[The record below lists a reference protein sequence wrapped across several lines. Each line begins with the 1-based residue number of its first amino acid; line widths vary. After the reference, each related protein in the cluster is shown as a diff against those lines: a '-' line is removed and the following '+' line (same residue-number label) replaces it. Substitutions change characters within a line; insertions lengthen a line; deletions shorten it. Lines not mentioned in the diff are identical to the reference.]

1 MDTQEI
7 TAEKKETEE
16 MTEEEETMEEVN
28 TDEKVTVIG
37 VRFRNVGKIYYFDP
51 TGFEIN
57 VGDKVIVE
65 TARGIEIGTVLL
77 GSREVS
83 VESIVSPLKGIERI
97 ATEEDVKH
105 AEENRAKEKE
115 SCVKCKELI
124 EKHGLD
130 MKLVGAEY
138 TFDNKK
144 LLFYFTSDGRVDF
157 RELVK
162 DLASVFR
169 TRIELRQIG
178 VRDEAKLLGGLGIC
192 GRELCCASYLSDFA
206 PVSIKMAKE
215 QGLPLNPTK
224 ISGNCGR
231 LMCCLKNENET
242 YKYLNSNLPNKG
254 DTIITPTGREA
265 AVEDLN
271 VLRQQVIVVVEGED
285 DIKERQ
291 TYHVSEISFKQKR
304 KKIEITDEEAKELE
318 GLEDDDI
325 ATSDIEEDTQDNRNS
340 DYKESSRRE
349 HNRGRDNSRSREKN
363 DGRNHDFRKNRKNNK
378 KKHYNKKNDNYRN
391 DRNNND

>member
-1 MDTQEI
+1 MKTEEI
-7 TAEKKETEE
+7 STEEIGTEE
-16 MTEEEETMEEVN
+16 MPSEEDNTEK
-28 TDEKVTVIG
+28 KVTVIG

-77 GSREVS
+77 GAREVG
-83 VESIVSPLKGIERI
+83 VESIVSPLKGIERL
-97 ATEEDVKH
+97 ATEEDVEH
-105 AEENRAKEKE
+105 AAENRDKEKE
-115 SCVKCKELI
+115 ACVKCKELI

-162 DLASVFR
+162 DLAGVFR

-178 VRDEAKLLGGLGIC
+178 VRDEAKILGGLGIC

-271 VLRQQVIVVVEGED
+271 VLRQQVVVVVEGED

-291 TYHVSEISFKQKR
+291 TYHVSEISFKQRK
-304 KKIEITDEEAKELE
+304 KKIEVTDEEAKELE
-318 GLEDDDI
+318 GLEDNDLE
-325 ATSDIEEDTQDNRNS
+325 TSNAEENSQDNKKHN
-340 DYKESSRRE
+340 RE
-349 HNRGRDNSRSREKN
+349 HNRGKDNSHQRDRHDK
-363 DGRNHDFRKNRKNNK
+363 NHDNKRNKKYNK
-378 KKHYNKKNDNYRN
+378 KKHYNKKNQGNRDNN
-391 DRNNND
+391 EG

>member
-1 MDTQEI
+1 M
-7 TAEKKETEE
+7 
-16 MTEEEETMEEVN
+16 
-28 TDEKVTVIG
+28 VTVIG

-51 TGFEIN
+51 TGFELK

-65 TARGIEIGTVLL
+65 TARGLEIGTVLL
-77 GSREVS
+77 AAREVS
-83 VESIVSPLKGIERI
+83 EESIVSPLKGIERI
-97 ATEEDVKH
+97 ATEKDVEH
-105 AEENRAKEKE
+105 ARENTEKEKE
-115 SCVKCKELI
+115 ACKVCKEKIL
-124 EKHGLD
+124 KHELD

-144 LLFYFTSDGRVDF
+144 LLFYFTSEGRVDF

-162 DLASVFR
+162 DLAGVFR

-178 VRDEAKLLGGLGIC
+178 VRDEAKILGGLGIC

-254 DTIITPTGREA
+254 DTIKTPTGREA
-265 AVEDLN
+265 VVEDVN

-291 TYHVSEISFKQKR
+291 TYHVSEINFKSSNR
-304 KKIEITDEEAKELE
+304 KKIEVTDEEVKELK
-318 GLEDDDI
+318 GLED
-325 ATSDIEEDTQDNRNS
+325 SDEHAIEEKGENKPNKQ
-340 DYKESSRRE
+340 
-349 HNRGRDNSRSREKN
+349 
-363 DGRNHDFRKNRKNNK
+363 NNK
-378 KKHYNKKNDNYRN
+378 KDNNSEKSDKEKPGNNKKNKRRRN
-391 DRNNND
+391 KNRNKNNNKNKENN

>member
-1 MDTQEI
+1 MDTQEMNTEEI
-7 TAEKKETEE
+7 STEE
-16 MTEEEETMEEVN
+16 MSSEEVN
-28 TDEKVTVIG
+28 TEKKVTVIG

-77 GSREVS
+77 GAREVGI
-83 VESIVSPLKGIERI
+83 ESIVSPLKGIERL
-97 ATEEDVKH
+97 ATEEDVEH
-105 AEENRAKEKE
+105 AAENRDKEKE
-115 SCVKCKELI
+115 ACVKCKELI

-162 DLASVFR
+162 DLAGVFR

-178 VRDEAKLLGGLGIC
+178 VRDEAKILGGLGIC

-271 VLRQQVIVVVEGED
+271 VLRQQVVVVVEGED

-291 TYHVSEISFKQKR
+291 TYHVSEISFKQRK
-304 KKIEITDEEAKELE
+304 KKIEVTDEEAKELE
-318 GLEDDDI
+318 GLEDNDLESSN
-325 ATSDIEEDTQDNRNS
+325 AEENSQDNKKHN
-340 DYKESSRRE
+340 RE
-349 HNRGRDNSRSREKN
+349 HNHGKDNSHHRDRHDK
-363 DGRNHDFRKNRKNNK
+363 NHDNKRNKKYNK
-378 KKHYNKKNDNYRN
+378 KKHYNKKNHNNKDNN
-391 DRNNND
+391 EG

>member
-1 MDTQEI
+1 MNTEEI
-7 TAEKKETEE
+7 STEE
-16 MTEEEETMEEVN
+16 MSSEEVN

-77 GSREVS
+77 GAREVG
-83 VESIVSPLKGIERI
+83 VESIVSPLKGIERL
-97 ATEEDVKH
+97 ATEEDVEH
-105 AEENRAKEKE
+105 AAENRDKEKE
-115 SCVKCKELI
+115 ACVKCKELI

-162 DLASVFR
+162 DLAGVFR

-178 VRDEAKLLGGLGIC
+178 VRDEAKILGGLGIC

-271 VLRQQVIVVVEGED
+271 VLRQQVVVVVEGED

-291 TYHVSEISFKQKR
+291 TYHVSEISFKQRK
-304 KKIEITDEEAKELE
+304 KKIEVTDEEAKELE
-318 GLEDDDI
+318 GLEDNDLESPN
-325 ATSDIEEDTQDNRNS
+325 AEENSQDNKKHN
-340 DYKESSRRE
+340 RE
-349 HNRGRDNSRSREKN
+349 HNRGKDNSHHRDRHDK
-363 DGRNHDFRKNRKNNK
+363 NHDNKRNKKYNK
-378 KKHYNKKNDNYRN
+378 KKHYNKKNHNNKDNSEG
-391 DRNNND
+391 

>member
-1 MDTQEI
+1 MDTQEMNTEEI
-7 TAEKKETEE
+7 STEE
-16 MTEEEETMEEVN
+16 MPSEEVN
-28 TDEKVTVIG
+28 TEKKVTVIG

-51 TGFEIN
+51 TGFETS

-77 GSREVS
+77 GSREVG
-83 VESIVSPLKGIERI
+83 VESIVSPLKGIERL

-105 AEENRAKEKE
+105 AAENRDKEKE
-115 SCVKCKELI
+115 ACVKCKELI

-162 DLASVFR
+162 DLAGVFR

-178 VRDEAKLLGGLGIC
+178 VRDEAKILGGLGIC

-271 VLRQQVIVVVEGED
+271 VLRQQVVVVVEGED

-291 TYHVSEISFKQKR
+291 TYHVSEISFKQRK
-304 KKIEITDEEAKELE
+304 KKIEVTDEEAKELE
-318 GLEDDDI
+318 GLEDNDLE
-325 ATSDIEEDTQDNRNS
+325 SSNIEENSQDNKKHN
-340 DYKESSRRE
+340 RE
-349 HNRGRDNSRSREKN
+349 HNHGKDNSHHRDRHDK
-363 DGRNHDFRKNRKNNK
+363 NHDNKRNKKYNK
-378 KKHYNKKNDNYRN
+378 KKHYNKKNHNNKDNN
-391 DRNNND
+391 EG

>member
-1 MDTQEI
+1 MDTQEMNTEEVNTEEI
-7 TAEKKETEE
+7 STEE
-16 MTEEEETMEEVN
+16 MTSEEVN
-28 TDEKVTVIG
+28 TEKKVTVIG

-51 TGFEIN
+51 TGFEIS

-77 GSREVS
+77 GAREVGI
-83 VESIVSPLKGIERI
+83 ESIVSPLKGIERL
-97 ATEEDVKH
+97 ATEEDVEH
-105 AEENRAKEKE
+105 AAENRDKEKE
-115 SCVKCKELI
+115 ACVKCKELI

-162 DLASVFR
+162 DLAGVFR

-178 VRDEAKLLGGLGIC
+178 VRDEAKILGGLGIC

-271 VLRQQVIVVVEGED
+271 VLRQQVVVVVEGED

-291 TYHVSEISFKQKR
+291 TYHVSEISFKQRK
-304 KKIEITDEEAKELE
+304 KKIEVTDEEAKELE
-318 GLEDDDI
+318 GLEDNDLESSN
-325 ATSDIEEDTQDNRNS
+325 AEENSQDNKKHN
-340 DYKESSRRE
+340 RE
-349 HNRGRDNSRSREKN
+349 HNHGKDNSHHRDRHDK
-363 DGRNHDFRKNRKNNK
+363 NHDNKRNKKYNK
-378 KKHYNKKNDNYRN
+378 KKHYNKKNHNNKDNN
-391 DRNNND
+391 EG

>member
-1 MDTQEI
+1 MDTQEMNTEEI
-7 TAEKKETEE
+7 SIEEVSTEE
-16 MTEEEETMEEVN
+16 MPSEEVN

-51 TGFEIN
+51 TGFETN

-77 GSREVS
+77 GAREVG
-83 VESIVSPLKGIERI
+83 VESIVSPLKGIERL
-97 ATEEDVKH
+97 ATEEDVEH
-105 AEENRAKEKE
+105 AAENRDKEKE
-115 SCVKCKELI
+115 ACVKCKELI

-162 DLASVFR
+162 DLAGVFR

-178 VRDEAKLLGGLGIC
+178 VRDEAKILGGLGIC
-192 GRELCCASYLSDFA
+192 GRELCCASYLSDCA

-271 VLRQQVIVVVEGED
+271 VLRQQVVVVVEGED

-291 TYHVSEISFKQKR
+291 TSHVSEISFKQRK
-304 KKIEITDEEAKELE
+304 KKIEVTDEEAKELE
-318 GLEDDDI
+318 GLEDNDLESSN
-325 ATSDIEEDTQDNRNS
+325 AEENSQDNKKHN
-340 DYKESSRRE
+340 RE
-349 HNRGRDNSRSREKN
+349 HNHGKDNSHHRDRHDK
-363 DGRNHDFRKNRKNNK
+363 NHDNKRNKKYNK
-378 KKHYNKKNDNYRN
+378 KKHYNKKNHNNKDNN
-391 DRNNND
+391 EG

>member
-1 MDTQEI
+1 
-7 TAEKKETEE
+7 
-16 MTEEEETMEEVN
+16 
-28 TDEKVTVIG
+28 
-37 VRFRNVGKIYYFDP
+37 
-51 TGFEIN
+51 
-57 VGDKVIVE
+57 
-65 TARGIEIGTVLL
+65 
-77 GSREVS
+77 
-83 VESIVSPLKGIERI
+83 
-97 ATEEDVKH
+97 
-105 AEENRAKEKE
+105 
-115 SCVKCKELI
+115 
-124 EKHGLD
+124 

-144 LLFYFTSDGRVDF
+144 LLFYFTSEGRVDF

-162 DLASVFR
+162 DMAGVFR

-178 VRDEAKLLGGLGIC
+178 VRDEAKILGGLGIC

-254 DTIITPTGREA
+254 DTIKTPTGREA
-265 AVEDLN
+265 VVEDVN

-291 TYHVSEISFKQKR
+291 TYHVSEINFKSSNR
-304 KKIEITDEEAKELE
+304 KKIEVTDEEVKELK
-318 GLEDDDI
+318 GLED
-325 ATSDIEEDTQDNRNS
+325 SDEHAIEEKGENKPNKQ
-340 DYKESSRRE
+340 
-349 HNRGRDNSRSREKN
+349 
-363 DGRNHDFRKNRKNNK
+363 NNK
-378 KKHYNKKNDNYRN
+378 KDNNSEKTEKEKSGNNKKNKRRRN
-391 DRNNND
+391 KNRNKNNNKNKENN

>member
-1 MDTQEI
+1 M
-7 TAEKKETEE
+7 
-16 MTEEEETMEEVN
+16 
-28 TDEKVTVIG
+28 VTVIG

-51 TGFEIN
+51 TGFELK

-65 TARGIEIGTVLL
+65 TARGLEIGTVLL
-77 GSREVS
+77 AAREVS
-83 VESIVSPLKGIERI
+83 EESIVSPLKGIERI
-97 ATEEDVKH
+97 ATEKDVEH
-105 AEENRAKEKE
+105 ARENTEKEKE
-115 SCVKCKELI
+115 ACKVCKEKIL
-124 EKHGLD
+124 KHELD

-144 LLFYFTSDGRVDF
+144 LLFYFTSEGRVDF

-162 DLASVFR
+162 DLAGVFR

-178 VRDEAKLLGGLGIC
+178 VRDEAKILGGLGIC

-254 DTIITPTGREA
+254 DTIKTPTGREA
-265 AVEDLN
+265 VVEDVN

-291 TYHVSEISFKQKR
+291 TYHVSEINFKSSNR
-304 KKIEITDEEAKELE
+304 KKIEVTDEEVKELK
-318 GLEDDDI
+318 GLED
-325 ATSDIEEDTQDNRNS
+325 SDEPAIEE
-340 DYKESSRRE
+340 
-349 HNRGRDNSRSREKN
+349 KN
-363 DGRNHDFRKNRKNNK
+363 ENKPNKQNNK
-378 KKHYNKKNDNYRN
+378 KDNNSEKTEKEKSGNNKKNKRRRN
-391 DRNNND
+391 KNRNKNNNKNKENN

>member
-1 MDTQEI
+1 MNTEEI
-7 TAEKKETEE
+7 STEEIGTEE
-16 MTEEEETMEEVN
+16 MPSEEVN

-51 TGFEIN
+51 TGFETN

-77 GSREVS
+77 GAREVG
-83 VESIVSPLKGIERI
+83 VESIVSPLKGIERL

-105 AEENRAKEKE
+105 AAENRDKEKE
-115 SCVKCKELI
+115 ACVKCKELI

-162 DLASVFR
+162 DLAGVFR

-178 VRDEAKLLGGLGIC
+178 VRDEAKILGGLGIC

-271 VLRQQVIVVVEGED
+271 VLRQQVVVVVEGED

-291 TYHVSEISFKQKR
+291 TYHVSEISFKQRK
-304 KKIEITDEEAKELE
+304 KKIEVTDEEAKELE
-318 GLEDDDI
+318 GLEDNDLESSN
-325 ATSDIEEDTQDNRNS
+325 TEENSQDNKKHN
-340 DYKESSRRE
+340 RE
-349 HNRGRDNSRSREKN
+349 HNRGKDNSHHRDRHDK
-363 DGRNHDFRKNRKNNK
+363 NHDNKRNKKYNK
-378 KKHYNKKNDNYRN
+378 KKHYNKKNQGNKDNN
-391 DRNNND
+391 EG

>member
-1 MDTQEI
+1 MNTEEI
-7 TAEKKETEE
+7 STEE
-16 MTEEEETMEEVN
+16 MPSEEVN
-28 TDEKVTVIG
+28 TEKKVTVIG

-51 TGFEIN
+51 TGFETN

-77 GSREVS
+77 GAREVG
-83 VESIVSPLKGIERI
+83 VESIVSPLKGIERL

-105 AEENRAKEKE
+105 AAENRDKEKE
-115 SCVKCKELI
+115 ACVKCKELI

-162 DLASVFR
+162 DLAGVFR

-178 VRDEAKLLGGLGIC
+178 VRDEAKILGGLGIC

-271 VLRQQVIVVVEGED
+271 VLRQQVVVVVEGED

-291 TYHVSEISFKQKR
+291 TYHVSEISFKQRK
-304 KKIEITDEEAKELE
+304 KKIEVTDEEAKELE
-318 GLEDDDI
+318 GLEDNDLE
-325 ATSDIEEDTQDNRNS
+325 SSNIEENSQDNKKHN
-340 DYKESSRRE
+340 RE
-349 HNRGRDNSRSREKN
+349 HNRGKDNSYHRDRHDK
-363 DGRNHDFRKNRKNNK
+363 NHDNKRNKKYNK
-378 KKHYNKKNDNYRN
+378 KKHYNKKNQGNKDNN
-391 DRNNND
+391 EG

>member
-1 MDTQEI
+1 MDTQEMNTEEI
-7 TAEKKETEE
+7 STEE
-16 MTEEEETMEEVN
+16 MPSEEVN

-77 GSREVS
+77 GAREVG
-83 VESIVSPLKGIERI
+83 VESIVSPLKGIERL
-97 ATEEDVKH
+97 ATEEDVEH
-105 AEENRAKEKE
+105 AAENRDKEKE
-115 SCVKCKELI
+115 ACVKCKELI

-162 DLASVFR
+162 DLAGVFR

-178 VRDEAKLLGGLGIC
+178 VRDEAKILGGLGIC

-271 VLRQQVIVVVEGED
+271 VLRQQVVVVVEGED

-291 TYHVSEISFKQKR
+291 TYHVSEISFKHRK
-304 KKIEITDEEAKELE
+304 KKIEVTDEEAKELE
-318 GLEDDDI
+318 GLEDNDLESSN
-325 ATSDIEEDTQDNRNS
+325 AEEDSQDNKKHN
-340 DYKESSRRE
+340 RE
-349 HNRGRDNSRSREKN
+349 HNRGKDNSHHRDRHDK
-363 DGRNHDFRKNRKNNK
+363 NHDNKRNKKYNK
-378 KKHYNKKNDNYRN
+378 KKHYNKKNQGNKDNN
-391 DRNNND
+391 EG

>member
-1 MDTQEI
+1 MNTEEI
-7 TAEKKETEE
+7 STEE
-16 MTEEEETMEEVN
+16 MSSEEVN

-77 GSREVS
+77 GAREVG
-83 VESIVSPLKGIERI
+83 VESIVSPLKGIERL
-97 ATEEDVKH
+97 ATEEDVEH
-105 AEENRAKEKE
+105 AAENRDKEKE
-115 SCVKCKELI
+115 ACVKCKELI

-162 DLASVFR
+162 DLAGVFR

-178 VRDEAKLLGGLGIC
+178 VRDEAKILGGLGIC

-271 VLRQQVIVVVEGED
+271 VLRQQVVVVVEGED

-291 TYHVSEISFKQKR
+291 TYHVSEISFKQRK
-304 KKIEITDEEAKELE
+304 KKIEVTDEEAKELE
-318 GLEDDDI
+318 GLEDNDLESSN
-325 ATSDIEEDTQDNRNS
+325 AEENSQDNKKHN
-340 DYKESSRRE
+340 RE
-349 HNRGRDNSRSREKN
+349 HNHGKDNSHHRDRHDK
-363 DGRNHDFRKNRKNNK
+363 NHDNKRNKKYNK
-378 KKHYNKKNDNYRN
+378 KKHYNKKNHNNKDNN
-391 DRNNND
+391 EG

>member
-1 MDTQEI
+1 MDTQEMNTEEI
-7 TAEKKETEE
+7 SIEEVSTEE
-16 MTEEEETMEEVN
+16 MPSEEVN

-77 GSREVS
+77 GAREVG
-83 VESIVSPLKGIERI
+83 VESIVSPLKGIERL
-97 ATEEDVKH
+97 ATEEDVEH
-105 AEENRAKEKE
+105 AAENRDKEKE
-115 SCVKCKELI
+115 ACVKCKELI

-162 DLASVFR
+162 DLAGVFR

-178 VRDEAKLLGGLGIC
+178 VRDEAKILGGLGIC

-271 VLRQQVIVVVEGED
+271 VLRQQVVVVVEGED

-291 TYHVSEISFKQKR
+291 TYHVSEISFKQRK
-304 KKIEITDEEAKELE
+304 KKIEVTDEEAKELE
-318 GLEDDDI
+318 GLEDNDLESSN
-325 ATSDIEEDTQDNRNS
+325 AEENSQDNKKHN
-340 DYKESSRRE
+340 RE
-349 HNRGRDNSRSREKN
+349 HNHGKDNSHHRDRHDK
-363 DGRNHDFRKNRKNNK
+363 NHDNKRNKKYNK
-378 KKHYNKKNDNYRN
+378 KKHYNKKNHNNKDNN
-391 DRNNND
+391 EG

>member
-1 MDTQEI
+1 MNTEEI
-7 TAEKKETEE
+7 NTEEVSTEE
-16 MTEEEETMEEVN
+16 MSSEEAN

-51 TGFEIN
+51 TGFEVN

-77 GSREVS
+77 GAREVG
-83 VESIVSPLKGIERI
+83 VESIVSPLKGIERL
-97 ATEEDVKH
+97 ATEEDVVH
-105 AEENRAKEKE
+105 AAENRDKEKE
-115 SCVKCKELI
+115 ACVKCKELI

-162 DLASVFR
+162 DLAGVFR

-178 VRDEAKLLGGLGIC
+178 VRDEAKILGGLGIC

-271 VLRQQVIVVVEGED
+271 VLRQQVVVVVEGED

-291 TYHVSEISFKQKR
+291 TYHVSEISFKQRK
-304 KKIEITDEEAKELE
+304 KKIEVTDEEAKELE
-318 GLEDDDI
+318 GLEDNDLESSN
-325 ATSDIEEDTQDNRNS
+325 AEENSQDNKKHN
-340 DYKESSRRE
+340 RE
-349 HNRGRDNSRSREKN
+349 HNHGKDNSHHRDRRDK
-363 DGRNHDFRKNRKNNK
+363 NHDNKRNKKYNK
-378 KKHYNKKNDNYRN
+378 KKHYNKKNYNNKDNN
-391 DRNNND
+391 EG